1 MKKIFLIIFMAL
13 TGGYVLA
20 QDVIFQHPVTPDKV
34 AVPEYGMVNC
44 KFSQEKTIPNSTS
57 GLKSG
62 GNFQF
67 NPAKGVTFETLYPV
81 KTTTSYTSDENKRIS
96 DIIIS
101 VTKKD
106 YSWLNKNFDL
116 YYVKNGASWRLALKP
131 KKSNKASGMLDSV
144 IIAGSHYINKIDI
157 NTLKSG
163 STKINFTECRVP

>member
-1 MKKIFLIIFMAL
+1 MRKFFVLVCTLLI
-13 TGGYVLA
+13 GGYVWA

-34 AVPEYGMVNC
+34 AVPEYGRVNC
-44 KFSQEKTIPNSTS
+44 KFSQVKTIPNSKS
-57 GLKSG
+57 DLKSG

-67 NPAKGVTFETLYPV
+67 NPAKGVVFETLYPI
-81 KTTTSYTSDENKRIS
+81 KSTTSYTSDENKRIS

-106 YSWLNKNFDL
+106 FSWLNKNFDL
-116 YYVKNGASWRLALKP
+116 YYMKEGASWRLALKP
-131 KKSNKASGMLDSV
+131 KKSNKASGVLESV
-144 IIAGSHYINKIDI
+144 IIAGGHYINKIDI